1 MELMDEFLI
10 SHDSCTLSEV
20 LWCIHVGLLCVQQR
34 PEDRPNISSVVLM
47 LSSGNSLPNPGQLG
61 FYTEKAPLAE
71 DYSSRKLEAS
81 STNEIT
87 FTLLEAR

>member
-1 MELMDEFLI
+1 
-10 SHDSCTLSEV
+10 
-20 LWCIHVGLLCVQQR
+20 
-34 PEDRPNISSVVLM
+34 M
-47 LSSGNSLPNPGQLG
+47 LSNRNSLPNLGQPG

-71 DYSSRKLEAS
+71 HYSSRKLEAS

>member
-1 MELMDEFLI
+1 M
-10 SHDSCTLSEV
+10 
-20 LWCIHVGLLCVQQR
+20 QQR

-71 DYSSRKLEAS
+71 HYSSRKLEAS

-87 FTLLEAR
+87 FTLFEAR

>member
-1 MELMDEFLI
+1 MELIDEFLI
-10 SHDSCTLSEV
+10 SHDSCTLFEV
-20 LWCIHVGLLCVQQR
+20 LRWIHAGLLCVQQR

-47 LSSGNSLPNPGQLG
+47 LSSRNSLPNPGQPG

-71 DYSSRKLEAS
+71 DYSSRNLEVS

>member
-1 MELMDEFLI
+1 MELIDEFLI
-10 SHDSCTLSEV
+10 SHDSCTLFEV

-47 LSSGNSLPNPGQLG
+47 LSRGNSLPNPGQLG

-71 DYSSRKLEAS
+71 DYSSRNLEAS

-87 FTLLEAR
+87 FTLSEAR

>member
-1 MELMDEFLI
+1 
-10 SHDSCTLSEV
+10 
-20 LWCIHVGLLCVQQR
+20 
-34 PEDRPNISSVVLM
+34 M
-47 LSSGNSLPNPGQLG
+47 LSRGNSLPNPGQPG

-71 DYSSRKLEAS
+71 DYSSRNLEVS